1 MVMKK
6 IKVKMSFEESRKAI
20 LAQMTSNAKG
30 QTQEKTIHFRNNDV
44 PEFLRNLDDF
54 EKQSRKNSITVK

>member
-20 LAQMTSNAKG
+20 LTQMSSNAKG
-30 QTQEKTIHFRNNDV
+30 KTQEKTIRFRNDDV
-44 PEFLRNLDDF
+44 PTFLKNLDDF

>member
-6 IKVKMSFEESRKAI
+6 IKVKMSFEQSRKAI
-20 LAQMTSNAKG
+20 LTQMTSNARG
-30 QTQEKTIHFRNNDV
+30 ETQERTIPFLNDDV
-44 PEFLRNLDDF
+44 PNFLRNLDSF

>member
-6 IKVKMSFEESRKAI
+6 FKVKMSFEQSRKAI
-20 LAQMTSNAKG
+20 LTQMTSNARGK
-30 QTQEKTIHFRNNDV
+30 TQERTIPFLNDDV
-44 PEFLRNLDDF
+44 PNFLRNLDSF

>member
-6 IKVKMSFEESRKAI
+6 IKVTMSFEQSRKAI
-20 LAQMTSNAKG
+20 LTQMTSNAKG
-30 QTQEKTIHFRNNDV
+30 KAQEKIIPFRNNDV
-44 PEFLRNLDDF
+44 PTFLKNLDDF

>member
-6 IKVKMSFEESRKAI
+6 IKVTMSFEQSRKAI
-20 LAQMTSNAKG
+20 LTQMTSNAKG
-30 QTQEKTIHFRNNDV
+30 KAQEKIIRFRNDDV
-44 PEFLRNLDDF
+44 PTFLKNLDDF